1 MKIKGL
7 SVNAN
12 IIENDERI
20 INMQNSSY
28 SGFYKLS
35 PEERLNEVAE
45 FTGLTEEDKAIISD
59 ANSMD
64 IDKADHMIENVIG
77 RFTLPM
83 GVGLNFV
90 INGKDYIIPMV
101 SEEPSVVAAASNAA
115 KMARENGGFYTSN
128 TGSVMIAQIQLI
140 DIPDPNFAKIKIYE
154 NKNKII
160 EMCNEK
166 DPTLVKFGGGME
178 DIEVRII
185 DTLEGKMVIVH
196 LKVNTLD
203 AMGANAVNTM
213 AEAVA
218 PFLEEITG
226 GKAYLRILS
235 NLAIHRLVR
244 ARTVIKKETLG
255 GEDVVDKIV
264 TAYAFAA
271 ADPFRAATHNKG
283 IMNGITPVVLATGN
297 DTRAI
302 ESGAHAYASITGKYT
317 SLTTWEKNAQGD
329 LVGTIELPMAVGL
342 VGGATKI
349 HPTAQVAVKMLGVK
363 SATELGEIIAAVG
376 LAQNMGAIRALAT
389 EGIQRGHMSL
399 HARNLATVAGA
410 KGDILEAIVKKMV
423 AEKNVRLE
431 YAQELMKNYEQ

>member
-1 MKIKGL
+1 MK
-7 SVNAN
+7 
-12 IIENDERI
+12 
-20 INMQNSSY
+20 NSSY

-35 PEERLNEVAE
+35 PEERLKEVAE
-45 FTGLTEEDKAIISD
+45 FTELTEEDKAIISD

-115 KMARENGGFYTSN
+115 KMARGNGGFYTSN
-128 TGSVMIAQIQLI
+128 TGSVMIAQVQLI

-160 EMCNEK
+160 QMCNEK

-410 KGDILEAIVKKMV
+410 KGERLEAIVKKMV